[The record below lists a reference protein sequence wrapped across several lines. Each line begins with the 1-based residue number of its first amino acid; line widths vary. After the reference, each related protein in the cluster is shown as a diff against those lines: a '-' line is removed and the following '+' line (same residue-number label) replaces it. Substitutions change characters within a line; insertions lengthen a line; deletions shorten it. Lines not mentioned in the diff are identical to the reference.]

1 MMQKLYKALFCI
13 LSTLLDQWEIV
24 NVCIYK
30 TFYEYFF
37 LLKIQVVFQA
47 RKKFI
52 LDWTLQ
58 DVALQLTDPKA

>member
-1 MMQKLYKALFCI
+1 M
-13 LSTLLDQWEIV
+13 LDQWEIV